1 MGSPR
6 DPILILFSNLFS
18 SLDWKMGNRLPPT
31 VPIFCG
37 DQSIHQIPTRAQAAG
52 DAFSPFSSIYLVFGR
67 YFSDQSNA
75 TEEERDGPFG
85 PSTLL
90 MLSEAVS
97 IYEFGT
103 IQQVFSVQAAGFC
116 GCFAPLFGRFL
127 IKLIGNGFLA
137 GQSRQ
142 RFPTKV
148 EIYMTH
154 GS

>member
-1 MGSPR
+1 
-6 DPILILFSNLFS
+6 LE
-18 SLDWKMGNRLPPT
+18 KMENRLPPT

-52 DAFSPFSSIYLVFGR
+52 DAFPLFPFHSIYLVFGR

-90 MLSEAVS
+90 MLSVAVS

-103 IQQVFSVQAAGFC
+103 IQHVFSVQAAGFC

-127 IKLIGNGFLA
+127 IKLIRNGLLVVR
-137 GQSRQ
+137 SRQ
-142 RFPTKV
+142 QFSDQSGNLYLYDAPQLNSIRT
-148 EIYMTH
+148 
-154 GS
+154 